1 MKNLMVAA
9 LLCLTGAFSNANTL
23 SEAVLSEKLSE
34 KENYVFSNTSVDGLL
49 SLISYGLTRDNQQNL
64 VRYWQG
70 KSLEQKSQAI
80 SALNRK
86 SDGIDISV
94 AYQIWLDQK
103 YFFMPEYLADV
114 AENFSV
120 VPQSMNVGKPDDVV
134 RKVNAWTAQNT
145 NNLITN
151 VIDQNFVTP
160 DLSTILANAVYF
172 KGEWKEKFIKELT
185 SPKPFAGAGSV
196 ETMFKDEDV
205 KFAYNKKDKVLT
217 VELGF
222 KGDTHSMILVMP
234 AAITAYDEYFED
246 VPSEISYR
254 SGNLQTMF
262 KTYVVNMKAIK
273 ELEYDYS
280 DGAILEMPK
289 FTIDSSIE
297 DLEGKL
303 SQLGLS
309 GLFQT
314 GALFKMINHPGVKL
328 SKVLQKAKIIVNEE
342 GAEAAAV
349 TVGGIVV
356 VSEESPPVVLKLNG
370 PFAYMILDKRSN
382 ERLFEGVVLN
392 PSK

>member
-9 LLCLTGAFSNANTL
+9 LLFLTSAFAHANTL
-23 SEAVLSEKLSE
+23 SETVLSEKLSE

-70 KSLEQKSQAI
+70 KTLDQKSQSI

-120 VPQSMNVGKPDDVV
+120 VPQSMNVGNPDDVV
-134 RKVNAWTAQNT
+134 KMVNAWAAQNT

-172 KGEWKEKFIKELT
+172 KGEWKEKFIQKLT
-185 SPKPFAGAGSV
+185 EPKPFAGVESV
-196 ETMFKDEDV
+196 ETMIKDEDV

-222 KGDTHSMILVMP
+222 KGDTHAMILVMP
-234 AAITAYDEYFED
+234 AAITAYDEFFED

-262 KTYVVNMKAIK
+262 KNYVVNMKALK
-273 ELEYDYS
+273 ELEDDYS

-349 TVGGIVV
+349 TVGGMVV
-356 VSEESPPVVLKLNG
+356 VSADAPPVMLKLNG